1 MIRLVIYDGTE
12 TYMYPNGAL
21 ATPEVVKR
29 DYPAVDVFP
38 HVIEVN
44 GNVLQAI
51 QELTAMR
58 NLHGIDESLSNEEA
72 VLAMQTI
79 INTPQE
85 VVDEPTPEERIA
97 SAMEFQNLLAL

>member
-51 QELTAMR
+51 QELNAMR
-58 NLHGIDESLSNEEA
+58 NIHGIDESLSNEEA

-79 INTPQE
+79 VNTPRE
-85 VVDEPTPEERIA
+85 VVEELTPEERIA